1 MGQRFARGS
10 RRSGGNYG
18 HILIKKKFIQQG
30 EKFIQQGH
38 SSMFKDAS

>member
-1 MGQRFARGS
+1 MRERFARGS
-10 RRSGGNYG
+10 RSGGNYG
-18 HILIKKKFIQQG
+18 HTVIKKKFIQQG